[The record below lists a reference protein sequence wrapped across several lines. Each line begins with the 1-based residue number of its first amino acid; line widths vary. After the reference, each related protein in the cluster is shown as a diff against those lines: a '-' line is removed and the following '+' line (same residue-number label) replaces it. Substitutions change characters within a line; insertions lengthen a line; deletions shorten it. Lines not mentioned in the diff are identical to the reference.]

1 MYCIKHISMFLCTGP
16 VYIHKLTNIH
26 VHVNHIVCNNFQY
39 LEVWCSTKVFLLEK
53 SCWWRK
59 HIGAV
64 LETGKKSKYTWHVI
78 PVISLIVTKD
88 ILVSIWHLLSICN
101 KAIILLFI
109 FFCLYTQTVTYQQT
123 QPSEQ
128 LFAPPSSRDL
138 PWHPLLALVWWHQ
151 YSLKQIHQNIK
162 QILSQTFL
170 IMFTSNHFYS
180 SGQCI
185 QSKSNRIEI

>member
-1 MYCIKHISMFLCTGP
+1 MLCVTIFNTLRFGVVQKFFFWKKVVDDGNTLVLSWKQEKRDP
-16 VYIHKLTNIH
+16 NIH
-26 VHVNHIVCNNFQY
+26 
-39 LEVWCSTKVFLLEK
+39 
-53 SCWWRK
+53 
-59 HIGAV
+59 
-64 LETGKKSKYTWHVI
+64 WHVI

-128 LFAPPSSRDL
+128 LFSPPSSRDL

-170 IMFTSNHFYS
+170 IMFTSNDFYS